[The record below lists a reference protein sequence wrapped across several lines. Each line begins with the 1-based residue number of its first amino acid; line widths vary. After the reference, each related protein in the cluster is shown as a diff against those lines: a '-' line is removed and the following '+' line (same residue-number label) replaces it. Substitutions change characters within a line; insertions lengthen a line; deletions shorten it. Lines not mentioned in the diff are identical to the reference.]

1 MPPDPAGGKYE
12 SAEAG
17 VRALLGLRPHVTAAH
32 AYGGRAYEAQV
43 IGAHGTLI
51 AMQTPDLGL
60 PDLSPDAVPWLTAAQ
75 MAAADDI
82 AEVSSA
88 STCCR

>member
-1 MPPDPAGGKYE
+1 
-12 SAEAG
+12 
-17 VRALLGLRPHVTAAH
+17 
-32 AYGGRAYEAQV
+32 
-43 IGAHGTLI
+43 
-51 AMQTPDLGL
+51 MQTPDLGL